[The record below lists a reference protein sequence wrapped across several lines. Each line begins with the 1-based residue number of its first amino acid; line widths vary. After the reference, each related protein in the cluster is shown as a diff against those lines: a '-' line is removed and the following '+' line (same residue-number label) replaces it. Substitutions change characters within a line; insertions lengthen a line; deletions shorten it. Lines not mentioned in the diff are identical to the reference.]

1 MEKTDVREP
10 ELMDDNSMTG
20 GEEQLLGI
28 SADLIRGHIN
38 TIILRTLYDE
48 DKYGYDIMDEI
59 ERKSGGLYKLK
70 PPTLYS
76 ALKRLESLGYVD
88 SYAGEFSN
96 GGRRK
101 YFHLTEQG
109 REVAKRNLSEW
120 EFSRTIIDSLISDG
134 GDHYDFS
141 FIAEKQTELE
151 ELKRSLAARETAIEA
166 EKSALAS
173 LKNELQRERSL
184 LATQNADLS
193 SKKNDLGEF
202 NEKIQAQK
210 EELAAQALA
219 LSEKEGELAAKEL
232 ALQEK
237 QAQLH
242 EAQETIHSL
251 EEALES
257 ANKQA
262 EEYQLAARTQAEEL
276 KETESA
282 LLSLQQEY
290 SAIRL
295 ELLTLRQSQTTNTAQ
310 LDQIESLQTQLQEKE
325 NRLAA
330 LEKSLQDKE
339 NDLEK
344 RETALASAQIEL
356 SEKNA
361 ASYELLSKISSD
373 QLRLENDRAEFEK
386 SKLDSSTAE
395 QEKAAQLSETLQQ
408 KNEEL
413 EGVYA
418 QLQEKR
424 DLVATLTETT
434 ERLKEELDALRD
446 ERDAYAEKAD
456 ALEIQKSRFEE
467 EKAEI
472 EALAAEIER
481 KERALNERLL
491 SIGQD
496 ESKTLADREQF
507 AREQLSLA
515 EQQEQTK
522 RLSEQLRYEQ
532 ELMKQRQAEL
542 ATRLELF
549 NQQQLDYLAK
559 KQALTLQQFE
569 NEDKY
574 ATHAAQVKHLNDT
587 MMAFETE
594 KSSFA
599 AEKTAF
605 EEEKKAFEAEKMQFR
620 EEKRRAAESNRVFV
634 DSLNAKEDAFRREE
648 ARLQALGAELD
659 RRAAEL
665 NTQPRN
671 PVHTP
676 TMPTYESQFY
686 NSGNPAADELYKRAE
701 RDGIRLNS
709 RTAPAPRTTASAYAK
724 PVKPTPTFNK
734 GATIFKA
741 ALLTFC
747 LLAIECIIVYFM
759 KDTLGVTFY
768 YPLIPMA
775 IGLVGFAICSILYAS
790 GYQSNAKLNKQSGG
804 AIFTAVILFFIGV
817 IVASMV
823 AVYCRAPLA
832 EPTAL
837 LSFILLP
844 AIFLT
849 NLILYPIFYHFFAI
863 SNENK
868 ETQEEE

>member
-1 MEKTDVREP
+1 MEKTDVRES
-10 ELMDDNSMTG
+10 ELMDENAMAG

-134 GDHYDFS
+134 GAHYDFS

-151 ELKRSLAARETAIEA
+151 ELKRSLAARETALEA
-166 EKSALAS
+166 EKSALTS

-193 SKKNDLGEF
+193 SKRTDLGEF

-219 LSEKEGELAAKEL
+219 LSEKEGELEAKEL

-237 QAQLH
+237 QTELRQ
-242 EAQETIHSL
+242 AQETIRSL
-251 EEALES
+251 EEALSNATKE
-257 ANKQA
+257 A
-262 EEYQLAARTQAEEL
+262 EEFQSAARTQADEL

-295 ELLTLRQSQTTNTAQ
+295 ELLTLRQNQTTNTAQ
-310 LDQIESLQTQLQEKE
+310 LDQIENLQTQLQEKE
-325 NRLAA
+325 NRLAS
-330 LEKSLQDKE
+330 LEKALQDKE

-344 RETALASAQIEL
+344 RETALAAAQLEL

-373 QLRLENDRAEFEK
+373 QLRLESERSEFEQ
-386 SKLDSSTAE
+386 SKIAATTAE
-395 QEKAAQLSETLQQ
+395 VEKTAQLSETLSQ

-413 EGVYA
+413 ESVYA

-424 DLVATLTETT
+424 DMVAQLTETT
-434 ERLKEELDALRD
+434 EALKEQLDSLRD
-446 ERDAYAEKAD
+446 ERDAYAEKTE
-456 ALEIQKSRFEE
+456 ALERQKSRLEE

-472 EALAAEIER
+472 EAFAAELER
-481 KERALNERLL
+481 KERALNEKLL
-491 SIGQD
+491 SYDID
-496 ESKTLADREQF
+496 ESRTIADKEQF
-507 AREQLSLA
+507 AKEQISLT

-532 ELMKQRQAEL
+532 ELLKQRQAEL

-587 MMAFETE
+587 MLAFETE
-594 KSSFA
+594 KSAFA

-605 EEEKKAFEAEKMQFR
+605 EEERKAFEAEKAQFR

-648 ARLQALGAELD
+648 ARLQALSAELD
-659 RRAAEL
+659 RRAAEY
-665 NTQPRN
+665 NAQPR
-671 PVHTP
+671 TP
-676 TMPTYESQFY
+676 AYSPTAPAYESAY
-686 NSGNPAADELYKRAE
+686 YAGGNSPMDELYKRAE

-709 RTAPAPRTTASAYAK
+709 RTAPARSPAAYAK
-724 PVKPTPTFNK
+724 PAKPTPTFNK
-734 GATIFKA
+734 GATLFKA

-747 LLAIECIIVYFM
+747 FLAVECIIVFFM
-759 KDTLGVTFY
+759 KDTLGVPFF
-768 YPLIPMA
+768 YPLIPLA
-775 IGLVGFAICSILYAS
+775 VGLVFFAICSILYAS
-790 GYQSNAKLNKQSGG
+790 GYQPNAKLNKKSGG
-804 AIFTAVILFFIGV
+804 YIFSAVILFVVGI
-817 IVASMV
+817 ITASMV

-849 NLILYPIFYHFFAI
+849 NLILYPVFYHFFAI

-868 ETQEEE
+868 EPKQEE

>member
-10 ELMDDNSMTG
+10 ELMDENAITG
-20 GEEQLLGI
+20 GEEQLVGI

-76 ALKRLESLGYVD
+76 ALKRLESLGYVT
-88 SYAGEFSN
+88 SYEGEFSN

-101 YFHLTEQG
+101 WLHLTEQG

-151 ELKRSLAARETAIEA
+151 ELKRSLATRETAIEA
-166 EKSALAS
+166 EKSALAA

-193 SKKNDLGEF
+193 SKRNDLGEF

-219 LSEKEGELAAKEL
+219 LSEKEGELEAKEL

-237 QAQLH
+237 QAQLQ
-242 EAQETIHSL
+242 EAQETIRSL
-251 EEALES
+251 EEALNN

-262 EEYQLAARTQAEEL
+262 EEYLSAVNTQAEEL

-290 SAIRL
+290 SAMRL

-310 LDQIESLQTQLQEKE
+310 LDQIETLQTQLQEKE
-325 NRLAA
+325 NRLVA
-330 LEKSLQDKE
+330 LEKSLQLKE
-339 NDLEK
+339 DDLEK

-373 QLRLENDRAEFEK
+373 QLRLDNDRAEFEK
-386 SKLDSSTAE
+386 SKLDATTANNEKTAE
-395 QEKAAQLSETLQQ
+395 LMAQI
-408 KNEEL
+408 
-413 EGVYA
+413 
-418 QLQEKR
+418 
-424 DLVATLTETT
+424 DL
-434 ERLKEELDALRD
+434 LRD
-446 ERDAYAEKAD
+446 ERDAFAEKAD
-456 ALEIQKSRFEE
+456 ALEAQKNRLET

-472 EALAAEIER
+472 EAFAAEIER
-481 KERALNERLL
+481 KERELNEKLHSFNL
-491 SIGQD
+491 D
-496 ESKTLADREQF
+496 ENRTIADREQF
-507 AREQLSLA
+507 AKEQLSLA
-515 EQQEQTK
+515 EQQEQLK

-542 ATRLELF
+542 TTRLELF

-587 MMAFETE
+587 MMAFEAE

-605 EEEKKAFEAEKMQFR
+605 EDEKKAFEAEKTQFR

-648 ARLQALGAELD
+648 ARLQALGAELE

-665 NTQPRN
+665 NAQPR
-671 PVHTP
+671 TP
-676 TMPTYESQFY
+676 AHSPAMPTYETPY
-686 NSGNPAADELYKRAE
+686 YVSGNPAADELYKRAE

-709 RTAPAPRTTASAYAK
+709 RTAPVRTPAAAYAK
-724 PVKPTPTFNK
+724 PAKPAPTFNK
-734 GATIFKA
+734 GATIFKS

-759 KDTLGVTFY
+759 KDTLGVPFY

-775 IGLVGFAICSILYAS
+775 AGLVFFATCSILYAS
-790 GYQSNAKLNKQSGG
+790 GYQSNARLNKKSGG
-804 AIFTAVILFFIGV
+804 SIFSAVILFFVGV
-817 IVASMV
+817 ITASMV
-823 AVYCRAPLA
+823 AVYCRAPLGD
-832 EPTAL
+832 PMIL
-837 LSFILLP
+837 LSYILLP

-863 SNENK
+863 SNKNK
-868 ETQEEE
+868 EENEE

>member
-1 MEKTDVREP
+1 MEKTDVRES
-10 ELMDDNSMTG
+10 ELMDENAMTG
-20 GEEQLLGI
+20 GEEQLLEI

-134 GDHYDFS
+134 GAHYDFS

-151 ELKRSLAARETAIEA
+151 ELKRSLAARETALEA

-193 SKKNDLGEF
+193 SKRNDLGEF
-202 NEKIQAQK
+202 NDKIQAQK

-237 QAQLH
+237 QTELH
-242 EAQETIHSL
+242 EAQETIRSL
-251 EEALES
+251 EASLTNATKEV
-257 ANKQA
+257 
-262 EEYQLAARTQAEEL
+262 EEYQSAARAQADEL

-295 ELLTLRQSQTTNTAQ
+295 ELLTLRQNQTTNTAQ

-325 NRLAA
+325 NRLAS

-344 RETALASAQIEL
+344 RETALASAQLEL

-373 QLRLENDRAEFEK
+373 QLRLESERSEFEQ
-386 SKLDSSTAE
+386 SKLAASTAE
-395 QEKAAQLSETLQQ
+395 DEKMAQLSETLSQ

-413 EGVYA
+413 QSVYT

-424 DLVATLTETT
+424 DLIAQLTETT
-434 ERLKEELDALRD
+434 ESLKEQLDSLRD
-446 ERDAYAEKAD
+446 ERDAYAEKTE
-456 ALEIQKSRFEE
+456 ALERQKVRLEE

-472 EALAAEIER
+472 EAFAAEIER
-481 KERALNERLL
+481 KERALNEKLL
-491 SIGQD
+491 SYDLD
-496 ESKTLADREQF
+496 ESRTIADKEQF
-507 AREQLSLA
+507 AKEQLSLA

-532 ELMKQRQAEL
+532 ELLKQRQAEL
-542 ATRLELF
+542 TTRLELF

-574 ATHAAQVKHLNDT
+574 ATHTAQVKHLNDT

-594 KSSFA
+594 KSAFT

-605 EEEKKAFEAEKMQFR
+605 EEERKAFEAEKAQFR

-648 ARLQALGAELD
+648 ARLQALSAELD
-659 RRAAEL
+659 RRAAEY
-665 NTQPRN
+665 NAQPR
-671 PVHTP
+671 TP
-676 TMPTYESQFY
+676 AYSPAAPAYDSAY
-686 NSGNPAADELYKRAE
+686 YASGNSPMDELYKRAE

-709 RTAPAPRTTASAYAK
+709 RTAPQRSPAAAYAK
-724 PVKPTPTFNK
+724 PAKPTPTFNK
-734 GATIFKA
+734 GATLFKA

-747 LLAIECIIVYFM
+747 FLAVECIIVFFM
-759 KDTLGVTFY
+759 KDTLGVPFF
-768 YPLIPMA
+768 YPLIPLA
-775 IGLVGFAICSILYAS
+775 VGLVFFAICSILYAS
-790 GYQSNAKLNKQSGG
+790 GYQSNAKLNKKSAGY
-804 AIFTAVILFFIGV
+804 IFSAVILFVVGI
-817 IVASMV
+817 ITASMV

-832 EPTAL
+832 QPTAL
-837 LSFILLP
+837 LSFIVLP

-849 NLILYPIFYHFFAI
+849 NLILYPVFYHFFAI

-868 ETQEEE
+868 EPKEEE

>member
-1 MEKTDVREP
+1 MENTDVHET
-10 ELMDDNSMTG
+10 ELMEENAMTG
-20 GEEQLLGI
+20 GEKQLLGI

-134 GDHYDFS
+134 SNHYDFS

-166 EKSALAS
+166 EKSALAA

-193 SKKNDLGEF
+193 SKRSDLGEF

-219 LSEKEGELAAKEL
+219 LSEKEGELEAKEL
-232 ALQEK
+232 ALKEK
-237 QAQLH
+237 EAQLH
-242 EAQETIHSL
+242 EAQETIRSL
-251 EEALES
+251 EEALNS

-262 EEYQLAARTQAEEL
+262 EEYQSAARTQAEEL

-295 ELLTLRQSQTTNTAQ
+295 ELLTVRQSQTTNTAQ

-325 NRLAA
+325 SRLAS

-344 RETALASAQIEL
+344 RETALVSAQIEL

-386 SKLDSSTAE
+386 SKLDASTADN
-395 QEKAAQLSETLQQ
+395 EKMAELMAQI
-408 KNEEL
+408 
-413 EGVYA
+413 
-418 QLQEKR
+418 
-424 DLVATLTETT
+424 DL
-434 ERLKEELDALRD
+434 LRD
-446 ERDAYAEKAD
+446 ERDAFAEKAD
-456 ALEIQKSRFEE
+456 TLEAQKNRLET

-472 EALAAEIER
+472 EAFAAELER
-481 KERALNERLL
+481 KERELNEKLHSFNL
-491 SIGQD
+491 D
-496 ESKTLADREQF
+496 ENRTIADREQF
-507 AREQLSLA
+507 AKEQLSLA
-515 EQQEQTK
+515 EQQEQMR

-532 ELMKQRQAEL
+532 ELLKQRQAEL
-542 ATRLELF
+542 TTRLELF

-587 MMAFETE
+587 MMAFEAE

-599 AEKTAF
+599 TEKTAF
-605 EEEKKAFEAEKMQFR
+605 EEEKRAFEEEKAQFR
-620 EEKRRAAESNRVFV
+620 EEKRRTAESNRVFV

-648 ARLQALGAELD
+648 ARLQALGAELE
-659 RRAAEL
+659 RRAAEV
-665 NTQPRN
+665 NAQPR
-671 PVHTP
+671 TP
-676 TMPTYESQFY
+676 AYSPAMPTYEAPY
-686 NSGNPAADELYKRAE
+686 YASGNPTDELYKRAE

-709 RTAPAPRTTASAYAK
+709 RTAPTRTPAATYAK
-724 PVKPTPTFNK
+724 PAKPTPTFNK
-734 GATIFKA
+734 GATLFKA

-747 LLAIECIIVYFM
+747 LLAVECIIVYFM
-759 KDTLGVTFY
+759 KDNLGVPFY
-768 YPLIPMA
+768 YPLVPMA
-775 IGLVGFAICSILYAS
+775 IGLVFFAVCAILYAC
-790 GYQSNAKLNKQSGG
+790 GYQSKAKLKKSGG
-804 AIFTAVILFFIGV
+804 PIFSAVILFFVGV
-817 IVASMV
+817 ITASMV
-823 AVYCRAPLA
+823 AVYYRAPLA
-832 EPTAL
+832 EPTVL
-837 LSFILLP
+837 LSFIALP

-849 NLILYPIFYHFFAI
+849 NLVLYPIFYHFFAI
-863 SNENK
+863 SNKNK
-868 ETQEEE
+868 EENEE